1 MVAYEAVRRSV
12 RPIRRAKHGDIFEF
26 MEYLWT
32 PWRFSYVTG
41 LDRREGCVFCLL
53 IKEEFD
59 EKNLI
64 IHRAR
69 HNFVIMNLF
78 PYSNGHVM
86 ILPYEHL
93 ANLTDLNETTTTEMM
108 ELCKRVQKVLE
119 EEYKPN
125 GFNVGFN
132 LGKCAGAGIAEHIH
146 LHIVPRWIGDANFVS
161 VIGETRMMPEDL
173 QSSYQKIAKHFGM

>member
-1 MVAYEAVRRSV
+1 
-12 RPIRRAKHGDIFEF
+12 

-41 LDRREGCVFCLL
+41 LDRPTGCVFCML
-53 IKEEFD
+53 IKEDSD

-64 IHRAR
+64 VHRAE

-86 ILPYEHL
+86 VLPYAHL
-93 ANLTDLNETTTTEMM
+93 ASLTDLDEATTTEMM
-108 ELCKRVQKVLE
+108 ELCKRIQRVLE
-119 EEYKPN
+119 VEYKPN

-132 LGKCAGAGIAEHIH
+132 LGKCAGAGIAEHLH
-146 LHIVPRWIGDANFVS
+146 MHIVPRWIGDANFVS

-173 QSSYQKIAKHFGM
+173 LSSYNKIAKHFAD